1 MKEKQDS
8 VANRIEIALVIEGRL
23 VAHKREELDSEHCVR
38 EGGWTVVSG
47 GK

>member
-8 VANRIEIALVIEGRL
+8 VANRIEIALVIDGRL
-23 VAHKREELDSEHCVR
+23 MPHKREELDSEYCVR